1 MEDILNISASRNV
14 MKERFLAMSKAK
26 KLIFLAG
33 MLSYVQGLIGSSKF
47 PSREEN
53 MACYILDNVK
63 NHLFDMEKDEDN

>member
-1 MEDILNISASRNV
+1 MEDIFDIAASRNV

-33 MLSYVQGLIGSSKF
+33 MLSDVQGLIGSSKL
-47 PSREEN
+47 SREEN